1 MNIPARLLAAALV
14 FFLPA
19 AAMAGPYQG
28 VISDG
33 HAHFKGKNAKP
44 DETILAMDRNN
55 IDAMVLWVKGQG
67 GWKDG
72 DTLDFAA
79 KYPGRVVP
87 GVAFQNKGWTKQKK
101 GFIGKVRDKAGSG
114 DFKAMGEMSF
124 RGKIGGKLNAPPAS
138 PLAREV
144 LDIAEKYNLPLTI
157 HHNPYE
163 KISGVWKRTD
173 EYETFIDETLAY
185 NIKAPVIWDHWCG
198 QSTPSDARKLLQR
211 FPKLTCGLAWL
222 HKPSD
227 SLATPLVDEDG
238 EFLAGWKKLIEDHPG
253 RFIVG
258 VDANSA
264 PGPLREFDGRVAMIR
279 KALGGLKPDVAEMV
293 ATKNLHRLFGLE

>member
-1 MNIPARLLAAALV
+1 MKIPARLLAAALI

-19 AAMAGPYQG
+19 AALAEPYRG

-33 HAHFKGKNAKP
+33 HAHFKGEKAKP
-44 DETILAMDRNN
+44 DKTIQAMDRNN
-55 IDAMVLWVKGQG
+55 IDVMVLWVKNQG

-87 GVAFQNKGWTKQKK
+87 GIAFQNKGWTRQKK
-101 GFIGKVRDKAGSG
+101 SFIGKVLDKAKSG
-114 DFKAMGEMSF
+114 NFKAMGEMSF
-124 RGKIGGKLNAPPAS
+124 RGKIGGNLNAPPAS

-163 KISGVWKRTD
+163 KINGEWKRTD

-185 NIKAPVIWDHWCG
+185 NTRAPVIWDHWCG
-198 QSTPSDARKLLQR
+198 QSTPDDARKLLQR
-211 FPKLTCGLAWL
+211 FANLTCGLAWL
-222 HKPSD
+222 HKLAGG
-227 SLATPLVDEDG
+227 LATPLVGGDG
-238 EFLAGWKKLIEDHPG
+238 NFLPGWKKLIEDYPD

-264 PGPLREFDGRVAMIR
+264 PGPLKKYDGRVKMIR
-279 KALGGLKPDVAEMV
+279 KALGGLSPGVAEMV
-293 ATKNLHRLFGLE
+293 ATKNLHRLFGLD